1 MSLMQT
7 PCINVCSMDPA
18 TGFCM
23 GCGRTI
29 EEIGGWMS
37 YSDAERARLISV
49 LPARL
54 FDASAKNNS
63 RQNTHARRSA

>member
-1 MSLMQT
+1 MQT

-29 EEIGGWMS
+29 QEIGGWMS
-37 YSDAERARLISV
+37 YSDAERARLMAV

-54 FDASAKNNS
+54 FDGPTQNDT
-63 RQNTHARRSA
+63 RQNTNARHSA

>member
-1 MSLMQT
+1 MQT

-29 EEIGGWMS
+29 QEIGGWMS
-37 YSDAERARLISV
+37 YSDAERARLMAI

-54 FDASAKNNS
+54 FEGVAQNDS
-63 RQNTHARRSA
+63 RQNTNARHSA

>member
-1 MSLMQT
+1 MQT

-29 EEIGGWMS
+29 QEIGGWMS
-37 YSDAERARLISV
+37 YSDAERARLMAI

-54 FDASAKNNS
+54 FEGVAQNDG
-63 RQNTHARRSA
+63 RQNTSARHPT

>member
-1 MSLMQT
+1 MQT

-29 EEIGGWMS
+29 QEIGGWMS
-37 YSDAERARLISV
+37 YSDAERARLMAI

-54 FDASAKNNS
+54 FEGVAQNDS
-63 RQNTHARRSA
+63 RQNTSTRHSA

>member
-1 MSLMQT
+1 MQT
-7 PCINVCSMDPA
+7 PCIHVCSIDPA

-29 EEIGGWMS
+29 EEIGAWMS
-37 YSDAERARLISV
+37 YSDAERTRLTSI

-54 FDASAKNNS
+54 FDGSTAAGSDSPAASA
-63 RQNTHARRSA
+63 RPSA

>member
-1 MSLMQT
+1 MQT

-29 EEIGGWMS
+29 QEIGAWMS
-37 YSDAERARLISV
+37 YSDAERARLMAI

-54 FDASAKNNS
+54 FDGAAQNDS
-63 RQNTHARRSA
+63 RQNTNARHSA

>member
-1 MSLMQT
+1 
-7 PCINVCSMDPA
+7 MDTA

-29 EEIGGWMS
+29 EEIGAWMS
-37 YSDAERARLISV
+37 YSDAERARLMAI

-54 FDASAKNNS
+54 FDGPAKNDS
-63 RQNTHARRSA
+63 RQNINARHPA